1 MLKFTVYTEGLDAI
15 KDKLHTA
22 STEAEL
28 ILAEQVEKDTRPYV
42 PAMSLSLAN
51 RTRVDDGL
59 EPLRKRSIEES
70 KQMRASGKPVVVYP
84 GPYAR
89 YLYYGKVMVD
99 RATGKGPMRIV
110 AKDGTEI
117 IRFRKGAKLTETSRD
132 LKIQRSVNP
141 RAQSHWF
148 EASKAK
154 NLPKWLRVA
163 KEATLHEFK

>member
-1 MLKFTVYTEGLDAI
+1 MLMKFTVHTEGLDAI
-15 KDKLHTA
+15 KDKLARGCSDAEHKVATA
-22 STEAEL
+22 
-28 ILAEQVEKDTRPYV
+28 ILSDTDPYV
-42 PAMSLSLAN
+42 PFLNGVLSESG
-51 RTRVDDGL
+51 RVVNNYVIWG
-59 EPLRKRSIEES
+59 
-70 KQMRASGKPVVVYP
+70 GKFA
-84 GPYAR
+84 PYAR

-110 AKDGTEI
+110 SQDGTEV

-132 LKIQRSVNP
+132 LNIQRSRHP
-141 RAQSHWF
+141 KAQSHWF